1 MAVMPRVQAV
11 VIPVLREALD
21 GMKVGSWV
29 EDVDYREFPML
40 NVRRVGG
47 YRNMRYPLKL
57 DLAVIEL
64 TAYGTEGLI
73 ETEKLYSDALEA
85 LYEAAE
91 KQAHT
96 PAGYIHSVK
105 ETMGMTQFS
114 SLFMDS
120 WRVQGLIQVG
130 VRPLST
136 S

>member
-11 VIPVLREALD
+11 VIPILRDAFVGL
-21 GMKVGSWV
+21 KVGSWV
-29 EDVDYREFPML
+29 EDVDYRDFPML

-47 YRNMRYPLKL
+47 FRNMRFPKKL

-64 TAYGTEGLI
+64 TAYGSEGLI

-85 LYEAAE
+85 LYDAAE
-91 KQAHT
+91 TQAHST
-96 PAGYIHSVK
+96 VGYIHSVK

-120 WRVQGLIQVG
+120 WRVQGLLQIG
-130 VRPLST
+130 VRPLSN
-136 S
+136 